1 MGLQTRIELI
11 GWEEMSIFHGY
22 LGCSISGLGVRSGG
36 EGEIEHGIHVFFF
49 LIFNFKIFF
58 FFLCLHLWH
67 MEFPRLVRAVAASL
81 HHSHGNTGSEP
92 HL

>member
-49 LIFNFKIFF
+49 
-58 FFLCLHLWH
+58 
-67 MEFPRLVRAVAASL
+67 
-81 HHSHGNTGSEP
+81 
-92 HL
+92 